1 MRFKTL
7 PKKGDLRDLNNWRG
21 IMLLDAASKVVSMI
35 INSRLQLLL
44 KEVGIE
50 EQNGFMG
57 GRGGSDGIFCIRQA
71 LKKRREHGKES
82 WVLFVD
88 LVKAFDSVPRDVLLT
103 VLAKFS
109 VPPHLVSVIKR
120 MNTDLKVSFDLN
132 GEPVA
137 VPCTVGVKQ
146 GCPLSPTLFLC
157 VMQASNRWRRP
168 CRRMPS
174 STYEPTREPKARAV
188 GTCPALTLTLTKASS
203 PSASGLRCTRTM
215 QPLRSLHARPFWR
228 RPTRCTTTFASLAS

>member
-1 MRFKTL
+1 MRLKIL

-50 EQNGFMG
+50 EQNGVMG

-88 LVKAFDSVPRDVLLT
+88 LVKAFVLVPRDVLFHSARQVRRAT
-103 VLAKFS
+103 SPGQRYQADEHG
-109 VPPHLVSVIKR
+109 PP
-120 MNTDLKVSFDLN
+120 
-132 GEPVA
+132 GELRPQRQARGRA
-137 VPCTVGVKQ
+137 VHGGRQAGMPAQ
-146 GCPLSPTLFLC
+146 PDLFLFIMHAC
-157 VMQASNRWRRP
+157 LESL
-168 CRRMPS
+168 
-174 STYEPTREPKARAV
+174 EKAI
-188 GTCPALTLTLTKASS
+188 PADAELKFRTN
-203 PSASGLRCTRTM
+203 TRTEGKNGCHV
-215 QPLRSLHARPFWR
+215 PGSNYSNKCEFAFSL
-228 RPTRCTTTFASLAS
+228 

>member
-1 MRFKTL
+1 MRLKII

-44 KEVGIE
+44 KKVGIE

-88 LVKAFDSVPRDVLLT
+88 FAKAFDSLPRDLLFKA
-103 VLAKFS
+103 LAELGL
-109 VPPHLVSVIKR
+109 PPHL
-120 MNTDLKVSFDLN
+120 
-132 GEPVA
+132 
-137 VPCTVGVKQ
+137 
-146 GCPLSPTLFLC
+146 
-157 VMQASNRWRRP
+157 
-168 CRRMPS
+168 
-174 STYEPTREPKARAV
+174 
-188 GTCPALTLTLTKASS
+188 
-203 PSASGLRCTRTM
+203 
-215 QPLRSLHARPFWR
+215 
-228 RPTRCTTTFASLAS
+228 